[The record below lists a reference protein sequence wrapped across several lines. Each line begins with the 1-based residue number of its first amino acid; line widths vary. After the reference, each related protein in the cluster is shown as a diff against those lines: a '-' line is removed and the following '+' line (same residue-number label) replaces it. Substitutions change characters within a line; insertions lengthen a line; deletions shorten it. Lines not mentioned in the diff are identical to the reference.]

1 MNRAQMNKFIVE
13 NYLKKD
19 KTTFAMMLSGEWGTG
34 KSFYINGELKD
45 FVELWKGNQ
54 KNNNENDNNYELIV
68 ISLYGMSSLQDLSQ
82 RICYERNHM
91 LHNVV
96 KVGGTVVKITA
107 KTLINFIS
115 MPQIL
120 GDAADKVVDS
130 AGQITD
136 QIIKHIDE
144 SIDLTGKLLVFDDV
158 ERTKIDIEDL
168 FGYVN
173 NLCEQDKVKVL
184 LVADEKKVKEKFK
197 EKKKSYDDIKDKVVG
212 DTIHF
217 ETDLSA
223 SIKDISDMLKKQ
235 WNIKEFDV
243 FNYKADI
250 GDIKNILPAIPNFR
264 KVIYA
269 CQKVHEIF
277 KDESFKKYKDDDQY
291 KQFRKCIFLSALSF
305 IHGGKSSRYLWN
317 EGKIYEYEKD
327 FDKPKEVEK
336 HYALSL
342 TLGDKLYPLP
352 LFVYEYICEQKL
364 KKDSIEICEEK
375 FKFFMEYVSDINNIP
390 SFKVLNFPCK
400 YAESKVDS
408 VLNEAEKYISDANNK
423 INYTILG
430 TLLAHLS
437 FINVEL
443 GIDTKKC
450 EDAILKRFFEI
461 KDIFPS
467 EEHIF
472 QFTGG
477 LADKA
482 EEHLNELSEKI
493 MQTFELNRAII
504 RKEKGN
510 CDIKSFFDG
519 SEIDSKDFEVFIINN
534 EAEKVAEEIKRIPP
548 EFILNVKQAVDDC
561 YHIFISKDNNYSNK
575 WIGKLKESLEKTV
588 ENIKDKVVKYDV
600 KLLIKKIED
609 LMSIDEKDIEEFI

>member
-1 MNRAQMNKFIVE
+1 MNRAEMNKFIVE

-91 LHNVV
+91 LHNAV

-107 KTLINFIS
+107 KTLINFIP

-120 GDAADKVVDS
+120 GDAADKVMDS

-250 GDIKNILPAIPNFR
+250 GDIKNILPARPNFR

-291 KQFRKCIFLSALSF
+291 KQFRKCIFLSTLSF

-336 HYALSL
+336 HYSLSL

-364 KKDSIEICEEK
+364 KKESIEICERK
-375 FKFFMEYVSDINNIP
+375 FKFFMEYVSEINNIP

-400 YAESKVDS
+400 YAESKVVS

-450 EDAILKRFFEI
+450 EDAILKRFCEI
-461 KDIFPS
+461 EDNFPS
-467 EEHIF
+467 EERIF

-477 LADKA
+477 LSDEVK
-482 EEHLNELSEKI
+482 EHLDELSEQLMKI
-493 MQTFELNRAII
+493 LDFNKEII
-504 RKEKGN
+504 RIEKAN
-510 CDIKSFFDG
+510 CDIATFFDG
-519 SEIDSKDFEVFIINN
+519 SDFSSQDFEAFIIQN
-534 EAEKVAEEIKRIPP
+534 EAEHVAKE
-548 EFILNVKQAVDDC
+548 
-561 YHIFISKDNNYSNK
+561 
-575 WIGKLKESLEKTV
+575 IGKVKPEIVLNINKAFEEYENIFYFSEDTYTKKWLENLKEALKKTV
-588 ENIKDKVVKYDV
+588 ENINDKVVKYDV
-600 KLLIKKIED
+600 KLLIKKIDD
-609 LMSIDEKDIEEFI
+609 LMSIDEKDIEAFF